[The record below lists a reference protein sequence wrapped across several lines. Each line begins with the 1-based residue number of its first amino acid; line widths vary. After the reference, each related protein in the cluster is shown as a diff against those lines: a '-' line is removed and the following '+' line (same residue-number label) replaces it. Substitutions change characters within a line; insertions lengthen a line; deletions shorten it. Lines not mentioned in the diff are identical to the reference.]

1 MQMNNTHCE
10 LLKTLLVLTNTSS
23 GNLTF
28 CNHHASRFFFFE
40 CSVRYHN
47 RPRSMCPSCISL
59 EFKFHWHNM
68 MQEQVACNG

>member
-28 CNHHASRFFFFE
+28 CNHHASRFFFLVF
-40 CSVRYHN
+40 
-47 RPRSMCPSCISL
+47 CPVSQEATQHVPKLHQPGVQVSL
-59 EFKFHWHNM
+59 AQHD
-68 MQEQVACNG
+68 AGAGGL

>member
-28 CNHHASRFFFFE
+28 CNHHASRFFFL
-40 CSVRYHN
+40 SVLSGITTGHT
-47 RPRSMCPSCISL
+47 
-59 EFKFHWHNM
+59 
-68 MQEQVACNG
+68 ACAQAASA